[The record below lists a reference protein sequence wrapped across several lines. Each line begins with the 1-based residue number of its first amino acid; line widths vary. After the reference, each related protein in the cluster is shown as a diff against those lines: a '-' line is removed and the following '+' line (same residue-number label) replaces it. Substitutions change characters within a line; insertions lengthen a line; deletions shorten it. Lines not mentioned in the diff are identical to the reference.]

1 MRQLDRATNK
11 RRYMPGDAIKLAVV
25 LDHKANLS
33 EVRVVFAHAYD
44 ENATVI
50 GRGTPHPIS
59 ERGAD
64 GSMRSRL
71 DAEITLPRGVTPGV
85 YNLIRVSYETAGGR
99 LGHLAEEQGLSNTF
113 PRTFEV
119 LREPEDAPKIAHLAF
134 ANDRSDR

>member
-71 DAEITLPRGVTPGV
+71 DAEITLPRGVTPGSIT
-85 YNLIRVSYETAGGR
+85 LSESATRRRGAGSDTSQKSR
-99 LGHLAEEQGLSNTF
+99 DCQTPSRAPLRCSENPKTH
-113 PRTFEV
+113 PR
-119 LREPEDAPKIAHLAF
+119 
-134 ANDRSDR
+134 